1 MVDGSCCGDSLRHL
15 RTSTSL
21 APTSF
26 IPSNSWSMGVVV
38 ETASDTSGLLLLLLP
53 LLSSL
58 LSLDRSLSLLLFL
71 LSPFSSPSPPT
82 LLGSVLL
89 TTPTLRR
96 SWSTLFIF
104 FWFSLVSTISLTIL
118 STLLWRSPTVL
129 DTVSFPL
136 SSPDPTT
143 TAPESSPCTTAHT
156 CSVLLWISSLI
167 VERLVTVSLILLL
180 SASSSNFSI
189 LLASLSSN
197 LATKSVLALVSS
209 VTFFL

>member
-1 MVDGSCCGDSLRHL
+1 MRAMLSPH
-15 RTSTSL
+15 
-21 APTSF
+21 F
-26 IPSNSWSMGVVV
+26 ISSNSWSMGVVV

-96 SWSTLFIF
+96 SWGTLFIF

-118 STLLWRSPTVL
+118 STLLCRSPTVE
-129 DTVSFPL
+129 DTVPAAPP
-136 SSPDPTT
+136 PDPATT
-143 TAPESSPCTTAHT
+143 VPGSNPLTT
-156 CSVLLWISSLI
+156 
-167 VERLVTVSLILLL
+167 
-180 SASSSNFSI
+180 
-189 LLASLSSN
+189 
-197 LATKSVLALVSS
+197 
-209 VTFFL
+209 